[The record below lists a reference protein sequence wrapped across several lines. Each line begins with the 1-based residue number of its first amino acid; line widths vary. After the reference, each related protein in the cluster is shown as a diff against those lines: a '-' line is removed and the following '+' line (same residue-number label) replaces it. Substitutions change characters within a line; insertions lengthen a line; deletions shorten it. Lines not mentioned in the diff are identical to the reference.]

1 MCVKR
6 EFSFGGDLGGLRA
19 RRFLEG
25 DGVEDVC
32 EKRVQF
38 WWRSWGL
45 RARRFLEDDGLK
57 DVCDKRVEFL
67 GGGLGA

>member
-1 MCVKR
+1 MKR
-6 EFSFGGDLGGLRA
+6 EFSFGGDLG
-19 RRFLEG
+19 
-25 DGVEDVC
+25 
-32 EKRVQF
+32 
-38 WWRSWGL
+38 GL